1 MRILSSFNAGALLC
15 AALVPAQAAVVQV
28 AVTSPHYVRETPV
41 SVVISQD
48 KLLNAAPFGAG
59 EGIPGQI
66 EPVGDGQMRLSF
78 IARDLKANEK
88 RTFSV
93 NTNAPNSLQ
102 SGVAVKQNGAN
113 VDFLIN
119 DKLFTRYDTTTG
131 PTKPYFYP
139 LFAPGDKQIVRHWP
153 VEKIEGQVGTTDHP
167 HHRGLWFTHG
177 KVNGT
182 DFWLENDKAGKTI
195 HSGYGALRSGAVYGL
210 MQATTNWV
218 KPDGTKIAEDARE
231 TRVYNL
237 QSGTLMDFSITLK
250 PVGAPLVLGDTKEG
264 TLALRLA
271 DSMRAAVEKGKTAEG
286 HILNSQGDQDAKTW
300 GKSAAWVDYYGPVNG
315 EVVGVAI
322 FDDPK
327 NPRHPTTWHV
337 RDYGLFAVNPFGL
350 HDFDKKNPE
359 GAGDIT
365 VPEGQSITF
374 SYRLFFHK
382 GTTQEANVAQLW
394 QTFATPPL
402 AVLE

>member
-1 MRILSSFNAGALLC
+1 
-15 AALVPAQAAVVQV
+15 
-28 AVTSPHYVRETPV
+28 
-41 SVVISQD
+41 
-48 KLLNAAPFGAG
+48 
-59 EGIPGQI
+59 
-66 EPVGDGQMRLSF
+66 
-78 IARDLKANEK
+78 
-88 RTFSV
+88 
-93 NTNAPNSLQ
+93 
-102 SGVAVKQNGAN
+102 
-113 VDFLIN
+113 
-119 DKLFTRYDTTTG
+119 
-131 PTKPYFYP
+131 
-139 LFAPGDKQIVRHWP
+139 
-153 VEKIEGQVGTTDHP
+153 
-167 HHRGLWFTHG
+167 LWFTHG

-182 DFWLENDKAGKTI
+182 DFWLENDKGGKTV
-195 HSGYGALRSGAVYGL
+195 HSGYGAVRGGAVYGL

-237 QSGTLMDFSITLK
+237 QSGTLMDFLITLK
-250 PVGAPLVLGDTKEG
+250 PVGVPLVLGDTKEG
-264 TLALRLA
+264 TFALRLA
-271 DSMRAAVEKGKTAEG
+271 DSMRVAVEKGKTAEG
-286 HILNSQGDQDAKTW
+286 HILNSQGDKDAKTW

-365 VPEGQSITF
+365 VPEGQSLTF
-374 SYRLFFHK
+374 RYRLFFHK